1 VPTAGWW
8 RTRRGSRRLRRELAS
23 IAEATSD
30 LALIG
35 LPDGQVHWLN
45 ASARAVLGFTA
56 DEDVHA
62 YRIEDVFPPEELERI
77 YRDVMPAVVERRR
90 WQGELVL
97 CDRAG
102 REVPVWGSMYAHHD
116 RRGERRYVSAL
127 LRDLRGR
134 RQEEERLRESE
145 RRLAEAQHLAGIGS
159 WELHV
164 ATGDVTFSDEMHRIY
179 GTTPATFRPTLAGFL
194 ARVHPDDVDGVRR
207 AVEDALAGDGR
218 YRAEFRI
225 VRPDATVRTVDARGV
240 TTFGPDGTAERMAGT
255 NQDVTELREAERLKR
270 DLVAV
275 VSHELRTPLTSV
287 HGALRLL
294 QSDLLTADPVRARRM
309 VDIAESNTGRLQ
321 RLIDDILDV
330 ERLATPEAELHRR
343 PVTLDGLAVRA
354 VETMQAM
361 ADEAAVELVTEVPP
375 VTVEGDADRLLQV
388 LTNLLS
394 NAVKFSPAGTTVRVT
409 GDVVGAEVQ
418 LRVEDEGRGIP
429 ADQLARV
436 FDRFHQVDPSDARE
450 RGGTGLGLAICQG
463 LVTQHAGRI
472 WAESLPGAG
481 ATFVVALPL
490 GAAVRAG
497 RVLVCDDD
505 EDARAAIAVV
515 LRASGYQVDEVADGE
530 EALRLARS
538 APPDAIV
545 LDLLMPGV
553 DGWETVRRLQ
563 RSPTTAAIPVIVT
576 SVLTEV
582 ETGDLMGA
590 VQDHVDKATGPLPL
604 LDAVDRAVA
613 GAPRLVLIDDDETVA
628 RRAAAQLERPDL
640 QIVPVAAAERVE
652 QVVQLVGQVTGQ
664 NVP

>member
-1 VPTAGWW
+1 
-8 RTRRGSRRLRRELAS
+8 
-23 IAEATSD
+23 
-30 LALIG
+30 
-35 LPDGQVHWLN
+35 
-45 ASARAVLGFTA
+45 
-56 DEDVHA
+56 
-62 YRIEDVFPPEELERI
+62 
-77 YRDVMPAVVERRR
+77 
-90 WQGELVL
+90 
-97 CDRAG
+97 
-102 REVPVWGSMYAHHD
+102 
-116 RRGERRYVSAL
+116 
-127 LRDLRGR
+127 
-134 RQEEERLRESE
+134 
-145 RRLAEAQHLAGIGS
+145 
-159 WELHV
+159 
-164 ATGDVTFSDEMHRIY
+164 
-179 GTTPATFRPTLAGFL
+179 
-194 ARVHPDDVDGVRR
+194 
-207 AVEDALAGDGR
+207 
-218 YRAEFRI
+218 
-225 VRPDATVRTVDARGV
+225 
-240 TTFGPDGTAERMAGT
+240 
-255 NQDVTELREAERLKR
+255 
-270 DLVAV
+270 
-275 VSHELRTPLTSV
+275 
-287 HGALRLL
+287 
-294 QSDLLTADPVRARRM
+294 VRARRM

-545 LDLLMPGV
+545 LDLLMPGL